1 LSRRTF
7 QIQDPKVEELY
18 DQFVINAALAL
29 DDSGADRNDTVVSLG
44 IGFFPHLKSP
54 SSPAEEI
61 AKAQLDPR
69 NISLE
74 AEYYGEMDEAKFYEV
89 KPLLWL
95 WRLFDLS
102 PLGQNV
108 HLGLI
113 FRRMLA
119 KRLFRKC
126 GEDVKIFEN
135 VTFSFG
141 YNIECGDRVTIHRN
155 VLIDDR
161 GEVVIDD
168 DASISDYA
176 NIYTHSH
183 SPADISDVTI
193 ARTVIGKGARITYH
207 STVLAGVT
215 VEEDAILGSHAVA
228 TREIRA
234 HHIAVGL
241 PAKSIRIKKRDE

>member
-1 LSRRTF
+1 LSRRIF
-7 QIQDPKVEELY
+7 QIPDARVEERY
-18 DQFVINAALAL
+18 ERFVRNVAVAL
-29 DDSGADRNDTVVSLG
+29 DDPGKDRNDTVAALALELH
-44 IGFFPHLKSP
+44 PHLKSP
-54 SSPAEEI
+54 SSEAGEV

-69 NISLE
+69 NITLE
-74 AEYYGEMDEAKFYEV
+74 AEYYGEMDVRKFYEA

-102 PLGQNV
+102 PMGHNV
-108 HLGLI
+108 HLGFI

-119 KRLFRKC
+119 KRIFRKC
-126 GEDVKIFEN
+126 GEDVKLFEN

-161 GEVVIDD
+161 GEVIIGD

-176 NIYTHSH
+176 NIYSHSH
-183 SPADISDVTI
+183 NPVDISEI
-193 ARTVIGKGARITYH
+193 SISRTEIGKGARITYH
-207 STVLAGVT
+207 STVLAGVK
-215 VEEDAILGSHAVA
+215 VDDDAILGSHAVA
-228 TREIRA
+228 TREISA

-241 PAKSIRIKKRDE
+241 PAKSIRIKKRD